1 MYFTSYEF
9 IGFLLITLLL
19 YYVIPKK
26 APKWPVLL
34 IMSLLFYALN
44 GIPALGFIL
53 GTSVTVFLTGIGI
66 EALKTRQREE
76 IKGKGDITKEEK
88 DEIRK
93 RWNFK
98 RNLLLTVCIGLNIG
112 ALAFVK
118 VGSLIAV
125 LGISYYTLRAIGYL
139 VDINRNTVK
148 PERNFFKFLLYISF
162 FPVVIQGPLTD
173 YDKLSKTLYENHT
186 FSWETVSRGLLRVL
200 WGFFKKLVI
209 ADRVFVAVSAIVENE
224 TSYRGIWV
232 LMGMALYTL
241 ELYADFTGGIDIT
254 IGMSEMLGI
263 TVQENFDRPFFSTS
277 VKEYWRHW
285 HITMA
290 AWFKTYLFYP
300 ISVCPPMKKLLKFTR
315 KHFGEKA
322 GKRIPVYLASAAVWF
337 ATGLWHG
344 FAANYVTWAMI
355 HFAILMISE
364 EMEPAYACFHKKCSW
379 ASSKVYRVFMSVRTV
394 FIVSLLMQFD
404 IFTSVPLFFTRLVS
418 LVGVGNTADGA
429 GIIGAAAGFS
439 SLGLA
444 AHDWII
450 LGIGAALMFMVSFFK
465 GEGFFRDRLWAK
477 PWIFRYLAFAGIFL
491 CILLFGM
498 YGVGYDAGQFIY
510 TRF

>member
-9 IGFLLITLLL
+9 IGFLLITLIL
-19 YYVIPKK
+19 YYVVPKK

-44 GIPALGFIL
+44 GVGALAFIIGTAAVMFFGALGLERLQEEQQDKI
-53 GTSVTVFLTGIGI
+53 
-66 EALKTRQREE
+66 RENGE
-76 IKGKGDITKEEK
+76 LTKEEK
-88 DEIRK
+88 KEIRK
-93 RWNFK
+93 RYGFK
-98 RNLLLTVCIGLNIG
+98 KNLLITVCVAINVG

-118 VGSLIAV
+118 IGSLIAV

-139 VDINRNTVK
+139 VDVNRKTVK
-148 PERNFFKFLLYISF
+148 AERNFFKFLLYISF

-173 YDKLSKTLYENHT
+173 YGELTKSLYENHDL
-186 FSWETVSRGLLRVL
+186 SWDNVGRGLLRVV

-224 TSYRGIWV
+224 TSYRGVWV
-232 LMGMALYTL
+232 LAGMMLYTL

-263 TVQENFDRPFFSTS
+263 KVQENFDRPFFSTS
-277 VKEYWRHW
+277 LKEYWRRW

-300 ISVCPPMKKLLKFTR
+300 VSVCPPMKKLLKFTR
-315 KHFGEKA
+315 KHFGERV
-322 GKRIPVYLASAAVWF
+322 GKRIPVYLASAIVWF
-337 ATGLWHG
+337 TTGLWHG
-344 FAANYVTWAMI
+344 FAANYVTWAML

-364 EMEPAYACFHKKCSW
+364 ELEPAYASFHNKCKW
-379 ASSKVYRVFMSVRTV
+379 ASSRIYRVFMSLRTV

-404 IFTSVPLFFTRLVS
+404 IFKSVPLFFTRLVS
-418 LVGVGNTADGA
+418 LFGFGGQGLT
-429 GIIGAAAGFS
+429 AGFEAM
-439 SLGLA
+439 GLA
-444 AHDWII
+444 LRDWII
-450 LGIGAALMFMVSFFK
+450 LGVGAVLMLAVSLLK
-465 GEGFFRDRLWAK
+465 GDGFFRDKLWNK
-477 PWIFRYLAFAGIFL
+477 PWILRYGAFAVLFTA
-491 CILLFGM
+491 ILLLGM

>member
-9 IGFLLITLLL
+9 IAFLLITLLL
-19 YYVIPKK
+19 YYAVPKK

-34 IMSLLFYALN
+34 IMSLVFYGLN
-44 GIPALGFIL
+44 GVHALGFIL
-53 GTSVTVFLTGIGI
+53 GTSVTVFCTGLGI
-66 EALKTRQREE
+66 ESLKERQRNE

-88 DEIRK
+88 DGIRK
-93 RWNFK
+93 RWNLR

-112 ALAFVK
+112 AMAFVK
-118 VGSLIAV
+118 IGNPIAV
-125 LGISYYTLRAIGYL
+125 LGISYYTLRAVGYL

-148 PERNFFKFLLYISF
+148 PERNFCKFLLYISF
-162 FPVVIQGPLTD
+162 FPVIIQGPLTD

-186 FSWETVSRGLLRVL
+186 FSWDALSRGLLRVL

-209 ADRVFVAVSAIVENE
+209 ADRVFVAVSAVVENE
-224 TSYRGIWV
+224 TSYRGVWV
-232 LMGMALYTL
+232 LAGMALYTL

-263 TVQENFDRPFFSTS
+263 TVQENFDRPFFSAS
-277 VKEYWRHW
+277 LKEYWRRW

-290 AWFKTYLFYP
+290 AWFRTYLFYP
-300 ISVCPPMKKLLKFTR
+300 LSVCPPMKKLLKFTR

-322 GKRIPVYLASAAVWF
+322 GKRIPVYIASAVVWF

-364 EMEPAYACFHKKCSW
+364 ELEPLYEAFRKRCKW
-379 ASSKVYRVFMSVRTV
+379 ASSKGYRVFMSVRTV

-404 IFTSVPLFFTRLVS
+404 IFTSVPLFFARFLSLFTGNTAGATPSVAGLGLQLYDLAILAAGAVIMFLVS
-418 LVGVGNTADGA
+418 L
-429 GIIGAAAGFS
+429 I
-439 SLGLA
+439 
-444 AHDWII
+444 
-450 LGIGAALMFMVSFFK
+450 K
-465 GEGFFRDRLWAK
+465 GEGTFRDMLQKK
-477 PWIFRYLAFAGIFL
+477 PAILRYAVEMALFVAV
-491 CILLFGM
+491 ILLGM
-498 YGVGYDAGQFIY
+498 YGPGYDAGQFIY